1 MANENTDGNSA
12 TENKQVA
19 IQKIYLKDSSF
30 EAPNTPSV
38 FGQEW
43 KPHVNLNIST
53 KNQVVGEG
61 AYEVVLTITAEA
73 SIGEQ
78 TAFLCEIHQAGVF
91 VLQGLSDDE
100 MKRVLGSFCPNQL
113 YPYARE
119 TVSDLVGKG
128 GFPNLMLQP
137 IDFNTLLEHHQREV
151 EKAQTEAEQ
160 SPDRH

>member
-1 MANENTDGNSA
+1 MENENVAGNA
-12 TENKQVA
+12 GTENKQVA

-38 FGQEW
+38 FTQEW

-53 KNQVVGEG
+53 KNQSVGEG
-61 AYEVVLTITAEA
+61 AHEVVLTITAEA
-73 SIGEQ
+73 SVGEQ
-78 TAFLCEIHQAGVF
+78 TAFLCEIQQAGVF
-91 VLQGLSDDE
+91 MLTGLDDEE

-119 TVSDLVGKG
+119 TMSDLVGKG

-137 IDFNTLLEHHQREV
+137 IDFNTLLDHHQREV
-151 EKAQTEAEQ
+151 AKAQDEAEQ
-160 SPDRH
+160 STERH